1 MPEALPRSSRRLAA
15 PLLILLFAAGFL
27 FLAGGESDRAARV
40 YLSRAA
46 AAQRAL
52 PVGLEAPRHPA
63 WTAPVAA
70 LLAPAQT
77 IGFWQA
83 RGTSGAR
90 GAYLEATRSRWVL
103 MLRLGFA
110 GLAGLSAW
118 LVLDL
123 YSRLRSKGV
132 DLWGGLAVAIGVA
145 PVFSTGV
152 RGLSPALIAIPFLLL
167 SLREVLGRGERL
179 HSPAKLARFP
189 GWSGVRLGG
198 WSGALLAWTPFVWPA
213 VVVLFLFAFRDRS
226 SRRGLLP
233 AVAVTLG
240 LALALEPRHL
250 VALDTLPVT
259 WIADWIRE
267 GGFALDSRP
276 WSQPALL
283 LLRES
288 LGRAAPIWIGLALV
302 GALRIREPAAARAAS
317 WCALALH
324 LSLVLIPV
332 ASGVT
337 TSGAAQA
344 SVAPFVLLA
353 AVLGLTDWAERM
365 APMGA
370 RVLVP
375 ILALVGALPLLSLDR
390 GAPPARPDSIAA
402 ELGQLIGPDSLWLS
416 ERELP
421 GGESAP
427 GRAWIPP
434 RDSRRPE
441 RFDFAWWDRWYS
453 GFRFVL
459 LSGAQVKQNLE
470 RPGAGVPRHLYRRVE
485 AEGTLLRQW
494 GQGAEGYRLYRM
506 PSTGPWARTL
516 RESELD
522 SLRANPELLAFMNE
536 LATHYIAAG
545 KRQEGAT
552 LLRAGLR
559 FEPDRAGLWN
569 NLGLVYLAD
578 RDFQAAGAAFDEG
591 LKREPRSVELL
602 YNAGRTYIELGSPA
616 RAERTLRL
624 ALAFKPDLAPLHYE
638 IARAFEAQGRRKL
651 AQDALRRFLALDP
664 DTPRRA
670 MVEGAIRALETELT
684 PVAPDSS
691 ASLPATPGLP

>member
-1 MPEALPRSSRRLAA
+1 MPEALPRSSRRLTAA
-15 PLLILLFAAGFL
+15 LLILLFAAGFL
-27 FLAGGESDRAARV
+27 LLAGGESDRAARV

-46 AAQRAL
+46 AAQHAL
-52 PVGLEAPRHPA
+52 PVGLEESRYPA
-63 WTAPVAA
+63 WTAPVSA
-70 LLAPAQT
+70 LIAPIQT

-83 RGTSGAR
+83 RGSLGAR
-90 GAYLEATRSRWVL
+90 GVYLETTRPRWVFT
-103 MLRLGFA
+103 LRLLFA

-118 LVLDL
+118 LLLDL
-123 YSRLRSKGV
+123 YARLRGTRAN
-132 DLWGGLAVAIGVA
+132 LWSALAVAIGAA
-145 PVFSTGV
+145 PVFSAGV
-152 RGLSPALIAIPFLLL
+152 RGLSPSLIAIPLLL
-167 SLREVLGRGERL
+167 LLLREGVAESDHPRSFR
-179 HSPAKLARFP
+179 
-189 GWSGVRLGG
+189 WSGARVAG
-198 WSGALLAWTPFVWPA
+198 WSGALLAWTPFAWPGA
-213 VVVLFLFAFRDRS
+213 VILFLFAMRDRS
-226 SRRGLLP
+226 ARRGMLL
-233 AVAVTLG
+233 AGAVTLG

-250 VALDTLPVT
+250 VALGALPAT
-259 WIADWIRE
+259 WSADWMRE
-267 GGFALDSRP
+267 GGFALSARP
-276 WSQPALL
+276 FRNPMLL
-283 LLRES
+283 LLRDT
-288 LGRAAPIWIGLALV
+288 LGLAAPVWIGLLLL
-302 GALRIREPAAARAAS
+302 GAIRFRTAGGVRDTTRA
-317 WCALALH
+317 ALAL
-324 LSLVLIPV
+324 LGGLVLLPV

-344 SVAPFVLLA
+344 SAAPFVLLG
-353 AVLGLTDWAERM
+353 AVLTVSRWAERLGLPSRR
-365 APMGA
+365 ALIP
-370 RVLVP
+370 V
-375 ILALVGALPLLSLDR
+375 LALLGALPLVSLER
-390 GAPPARPDSIAA
+390 GGTRPRPDSIAA
-402 ELGQLIGPDSLWLS
+402 ELARMIGPDSLWLA

-421 GGESAP
+421 GGEPAP
-427 GRAWIPP
+427 GQAWIPP

-470 RPGAGVPRHLYRRVE
+470 RPEAAVPRHLYRRVE

-494 GQGAEGYRLYRM
+494 GQGSEGYRLYRM
-506 PSTGPWARTL
+506 PARGSWARSL

-522 SLRANPELLAFMNE
+522 SLRANPDLLAFMNE
-536 LATHYIAAG
+536 LATRYIAAG

-559 FEPDRAGLWN
+559 FDPERAGLWN

-578 RDFQAAGAAFDEG
+578 RDFRAAGAAFDEG

-651 AQDALRRFLALDP
+651 AQDALRRFLSLDP
-664 DTPRRA
+664 DTPRRT
-670 MVEGAIRALETELT
+670 MVEGAIRALETENQ

-691 ASLPATPGLP
+691 ASLPAAAESP